1 MPSEV
6 KKHKTTKKPDGQ
18 PRKEIDKK
26 VFEGLCSIMCTKN
39 EICQVMDVSEKTISN
54 WCQET
59 YGKNFQEAY
68 ERLSQNGRASLRRNQ
83 FELSKKN
90 ATMAI
95 FLGKQYLGQK
105 DIPEESTE
113 ETISKVQD
121 IIVSIK
127 RTAETQQKEPS
138 QKKTEKEGLKN
149 GND

>member
-1 MPSEV
+1 
-6 KKHKTTKKPDGQ
+6 
-18 PRKEIDKK
+18 
-26 VFEGLCSIMCTKN
+26 
-39 EICQVMDVSEKTISN
+39 MDVSEKTISN

-138 QKKTEKEGLKN
+138 QKKTKKG
-149 GND
+149 D